1 MSLKNPVDYKLINKH
16 YKSLNDADIQILK
29 QLYPNYN
36 LNNLNAF

>member
-1 MSLKNPVDYKLINKH
+1 MTFKHSVEYKLINKY
-16 YKSLNDADIQILK
+16 YKPLNDADIQILK